1 MNLTQFYRV
10 FLIAVSTHTI
20 CIAAYSQSP
29 ALKNLEAAVAA
40 ARTRVE
46 MNEKKVADADS
57 VIAAGRRM
65 ISESKAGLKAVDSES
80 RKLEKEYAAQ
90 RKSLTR
96 LSKSGDRTVANKA
109 KSDLRLL
116 ETHYK
121 TGNRELE
128 TRFRDATRLQTTG
141 ISALQRGRTARKN
154 AMDGLR
160 AAGDALKVSQAKY
173 DKAAGTEK
181 DDGGKNR
188 K

>member
-90 RKSLTR
+90 R
-96 LSKSGDRTVANKA
+96 SKSGDRTVANKA